1 VNTHTRRRAFGRNQ
15 TGESPKQYSEKVP
28 KPSFT
33 VCRVLSICVTVAV
46 LHAFGQTEVNFSRDV
61 APIFF
66 QKCATCHR
74 PNDIAPMSLLSYQSA
89 RPWAKAIREAV
100 VSRKMPPWH
109 ADPAYG
115 EFKDDARLTAGQIET
130 IRAWVDQGA
139 QEGDPRNLPAVPK
152 TVDGWR
158 IGKPDLVVS
167 MPEEYTIPASG
178 PDDYERFSGIPTN
191 LKEDVWISAI
201 ELRPGNRKVV
211 HHAHIYVTPPKT
223 AAGADHGQ
231 SLFEKYTYKEGTV
244 LHVRA
249 DAPVVDDACRDFGEG
264 GLPDQKFHEEA
275 EELATYVPG
284 RAPEVYPE
292 GYARLIPAGSTIT
305 FEIHY
310 SKTTGKQEK
319 DRSSVGFIFAKHPQK
334 VLRRLD
340 MDAYLFRIP
349 AGAPNH
355 EVTFCHEFTEDV
367 NLLSFTPHMHLRG
380 KDMRWELVGPDAV
393 KRTLMFIPH
402 YDFNWQM
409 QYALKDPVAAP
420 KGSRLVIS
428 VHFDNS
434 ANNPFNPDPTKTIR
448 WGEPTTDEM
457 AATWVMY
464 ELAHEQSP
472 IPHQET
478 TASASTVQLH

>member
-1 VNTHTRRRAFGRNQ
+1 MAVCRSLSIFAAFIATQVFGR
-15 TGESPKQYSEKVP
+15 
-28 KPSFT
+28 
-33 VCRVLSICVTVAV
+33 A
-46 LHAFGQTEVNFSRDV
+46 EVNFSRDV

-74 PNDIAPMSLLSYQSA
+74 PNDIAPMSLLSYQAA

-100 VSRKMPPWH
+100 LSKKMPPWH
-109 ADPAYG
+109 ADAAYG
-115 EFKDDARLTAGQIET
+115 TFKDDARLSAEQIET

-139 QEGDPRNLPAVPK
+139 KEGDPRNLPRVPEI
-152 TVDGWR
+152 VDGWR
-158 IGKPDLVVS
+158 IGKPDLVIS
-167 MPEEYTIPASG
+167 MPEEYSIAASG
-178 PDDYERFSGIPTN
+178 TDDYERFSGIPTN
-191 LKEDVWISAI
+191 LKEDAWIAAI

-211 HHAHIYVTPPKT
+211 HHAHIYVTPPKASGT
-223 AAGADHGQ
+223 EHGQ
-231 SLFEKYTYKEGTV
+231 SLFEKYTYKDGTV
-244 LHVRA
+244 LHMRPE
-249 DAPVVDDACRDFGEG
+249 APVVDDACRDIGEG
-264 GLPDQKFHEEA
+264 GLPDQKYHEEA

-310 SKTTGKQEK
+310 SKTTGKLEK
-319 DRSSVGFIFAKHPQK
+319 DRSSVGFIFAKRPRK

-355 EVTFCHEFTEDV
+355 EVAFCHEFTEDV

-393 KRTLMFIPH
+393 KHTLMFIPH

-409 QYALKDPVAAP
+409 QYTLQDPVPAP
-420 KGSRLVIS
+420 KGSRLVVS

-434 ANNPFNPDPTKTIR
+434 ANNRFNPNPAKTVR

-464 ELAHEQSP
+464 ELANEQP
-472 IPHQET
+472 PTAQRQAA
-478 TASASTVQLH
+478 ASASIGQPR

>member
-1 VNTHTRRRAFGRNQ
+1 L
-15 TGESPKQYSEKVP
+15 
-28 KPSFT
+28 
-33 VCRVLSICVTVAV
+33 CRCLSLCVTVAV
-46 LHAFGQTEVNFSRDV
+46 TQALAQSQVNFSKDV

-66 QKCATCHR
+66 QKCAACHR
-74 PNDIAPMSLLSYQSA
+74 PNDVAPMSLLSYQSA

-100 VSRKMPPWH
+100 LSKKMPPWH

-115 EFKDDARLTAGQIET
+115 EFKDDARLTPAQIET

-139 QEGDPRNLPAVPK
+139 QEGDPRNQPPAPK
-152 TVDGWR
+152 IEDGWR
-158 IGKPDLVVS
+158 IGKPDLVIS
-167 MPEEYTIPASG
+167 MPDEYTIPASG

-223 AAGADHGQ
+223 ASDAEHGQ

-244 LHVRA
+244 LHVRS
-249 DAPVVDDACRDFGEG
+249 DAPVVDDACRDIGEG
-264 GLPDQKFHEEA
+264 GLPDQKYHEEA

-310 SKTTGKQEK
+310 SKGTGKLEK

-409 QYALKDPVAAP
+409 QYALRDPVPAP

-434 ANNPFNPDPTKTIR
+434 ANNPFNPDPTRTIR
-448 WGEPTTDEM
+448 WGEPTSDEM
-457 AATWVMY
+457 AATWIMY
-464 ELAHEQSP
+464 ELAHDQSP
-472 IPHQET
+472 IVHRET
-478 TASASTVQLH
+478 TASASTVQPH

>member
-1 VNTHTRRRAFGRNQ
+1 MPQRRLRTLGCVSAAIFVSRAFGQ
-15 TGESPKQYSEKVP
+15 SE
-28 KPSFT
+28 
-33 VCRVLSICVTVAV
+33 VT
-46 LHAFGQTEVNFSRDV
+46 FSKNV

-66 QKCATCHR
+66 EKCASCHR

-89 RPWAKAIREAV
+89 RPWAKSIREAV
-100 VSRKMPPWH
+100 LSRKMPPWH

-115 EFKDDARLTAGQIET
+115 EFKDDTRLSAQQIET

-139 QEGDPRNLPAVPK
+139 KEGDPRDLPPVPEI
-152 TVDGWR
+152 VDGWR
-158 IGKPDLVVS
+158 IGKPDLVLS
-167 MPEEYTIPASG
+167 MPNEYTIPASG
-178 PDDYERFSGIPTN
+178 PDDYQRFSGIPTN
-191 LKEDVWISAI
+191 FKEDVWISAI

-211 HHAHIYVTPPKT
+211 HHAHVYITPPKP
-223 AAGADHGQ
+223 AGDAEREQ
-231 SLFEKYTYKEGTV
+231 SLFEKYTYKDGTV
-244 LHVRA
+244 LHMRPE
-249 DAPVVDDACRDFGEG
+249 APVVDDACRDIGEG
-264 GLPDQKFHEEA
+264 GLPDQKYHEEA

-284 RAPEVYPE
+284 RAPEIYPE

-310 SKTTGKQEK
+310 SKTTGKEAK
-319 DRSSVGFIFAKHPQK
+319 DRSSVGFIFAKNPRK

-340 MDAYLFRIP
+340 MDAYLFKIP
-349 AGAPNH
+349 AGDSNH
-355 EVTFCHEFTEDV
+355 EVTFCHEFRENV

-409 QYALKDPVAAP
+409 QYALKEPVAAP

-428 VHFDNS
+428 AHFDNS
-434 ANNPFNPDPTKTIR
+434 ANNPFNPDPNKTIR

-464 ELAHEQSP
+464 ELVEERPIGAEARKSAAIAQAH
-472 IPHQET
+472 
-478 TASASTVQLH
+478 